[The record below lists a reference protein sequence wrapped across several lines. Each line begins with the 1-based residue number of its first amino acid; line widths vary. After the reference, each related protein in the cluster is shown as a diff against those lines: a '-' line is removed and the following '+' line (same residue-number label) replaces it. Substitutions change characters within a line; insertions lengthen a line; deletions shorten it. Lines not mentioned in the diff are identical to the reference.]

1 MMADYPI
8 CLSILQRH
16 PEAGFVSLMSLLN
29 YEPIG
34 IAVPAQDTLFINWT
48 ENFLERVQGVGLF
61 EELSNR
67 WFGKEIVTGA
77 DK

>member
-1 MMADYPI
+1 
-8 CLSILQRH
+8 
-16 PEAGFVSLMSLLN
+16 MSLLN

-48 ENFLERVQGVGLF
+48 ENFLQRVEGVGLF

-67 WFGKEIVTGA
+67 WFGKVILTDD